1 MEKIIES
8 QIIDIINNKLSPS
21 VLNLINESFM
31 HNVPPG
37 SESHF
42 KLIVVSD
49 VFKDLTNVKRHQLI
63 YRTLNKIMDEIH
75 ALSIYAFDE
84 NEYNPKLLF
93 LICFLTV
100 SFQIS
105 FNLLSIINRPYYL
118 LCQMRFFLLL

>member
-8 QIIDIINNKLSPS
+8 QIIDIINDKLSPS

-49 VFKDLTNVKRHQLI
+49 VFKDLTKVKRHQLI
-63 YRTLNKIMDEIH
+63 YSTLNKIMDEIH

-84 NEYNPKLLF
+84 NEYNANPIVVDSPNCANK
-93 LICFLTV
+93 
-100 SFQIS
+100 
-105 FNLLSIINRPYYL
+105 
-118 LCQMRFFLLL
+118 

>member
-8 QIIDIINNKLSPS
+8 QIIDIINDKLSPS

-49 VFKDLTNVKRHQLI
+49 VFKDLTKVKRHQLI
-63 YRTLNKIMDEIH
+63 YSTLNKIMDEIH

-84 NEYNPKLLF
+84 NEYNVNPIVIDSPNCANK
-93 LICFLTV
+93 
-100 SFQIS
+100 
-105 FNLLSIINRPYYL
+105 
-118 LCQMRFFLLL
+118 

>member
-63 YRTLNKIMDEIH
+63 YSTLNKIMDEIH

-84 NEYNPKLLF
+84 NEYNANPIVIDSPNCANK
-93 LICFLTV
+93 
-100 SFQIS
+100 
-105 FNLLSIINRPYYL
+105 
-118 LCQMRFFLLL
+118 

>member
-31 HNVPPG
+31 HNVPTG

-42 KLIVVSD
+42 KLIVVSE

-63 YRTLNKIMDEIH
+63 YRTLNEIMNEIH
-75 ALSIYAFDE
+75 ALSIHAFDE
-84 NEYNPKLLF
+84 KEYNANPVVIDSPNCANK
-93 LICFLTV
+93 
-100 SFQIS
+100 
-105 FNLLSIINRPYYL
+105 
-118 LCQMRFFLLL
+118 

>member
-8 QIIDIINNKLSPS
+8 QIIDIINDKLSPS

-49 VFKDLTNVKRHQLI
+49 VFKDLTKVKRHQLI
-63 YRTLNKIMDEIH
+63 YSTLNKIMDEIH

-84 NEYNPKLLF
+84 NEYNANPIVIDSPNCANK
-93 LICFLTV
+93 
-100 SFQIS
+100 
-105 FNLLSIINRPYYL
+105 
-118 LCQMRFFLLL
+118 

>member
-49 VFKDLTNVKRHQLI
+49 VFKDLTKVKRHQLI
-63 YRTLNKIMDEIH
+63 YSTLNKIMDEIH

-84 NEYNPKLLF
+84 NEYNANPIVIDSPNCANK
-93 LICFLTV
+93 
-100 SFQIS
+100 
-105 FNLLSIINRPYYL
+105 
-118 LCQMRFFLLL
+118 

>member
-1 MEKIIES
+1 
-8 QIIDIINNKLSPS
+8 
-21 VLNLINESFM
+21 M

-63 YRTLNKIMDEIH
+63 YSTLNKIMDEIH

-84 NEYNPKLLF
+84 NEYNANPIVIDSPNCANK
-93 LICFLTV
+93 
-100 SFQIS
+100 
-105 FNLLSIINRPYYL
+105 
-118 LCQMRFFLLL
+118 

>member
-8 QIIDIINNKLSPS
+8 QIIDVINDKLSPS

-49 VFKDLTNVKRHQLI
+49 VFKDLTKVKRHQLI
-63 YRTLNKIMDEIH
+63 YSTLNKIMDEIH

-84 NEYNPKLLF
+84 NEYNANPIVIDSPNCANK
-93 LICFLTV
+93 
-100 SFQIS
+100 
-105 FNLLSIINRPYYL
+105 
-118 LCQMRFFLLL
+118 

>member
-8 QIIDIINNKLSPS
+8 QIIDIINDKLSPS

-63 YRTLNKIMDEIH
+63 YSTLNKIMDEIH
-75 ALSIYAFDE
+75 ALSIYAFDK
-84 NEYNPKLLF
+84 NEYNANP
-93 LICFLTV
+93 
-100 SFQIS
+100 
-105 FNLLSIINRPYYL
+105 IIIDSPN
-118 LCQMRFFLLL
+118 CANK

>member
-8 QIIDIINNKLSPS
+8 QIIDIINDKLSPS

-63 YRTLNKIMDEIH
+63 YSTLNKIMDEIH

-84 NEYNPKLLF
+84 NEYNANPVVIDSPNCANK
-93 LICFLTV
+93 
-100 SFQIS
+100 
-105 FNLLSIINRPYYL
+105 
-118 LCQMRFFLLL
+118 

>member
-8 QIIDIINNKLSPS
+8 QIIDIINDKLSPS

-63 YRTLNKIMDEIH
+63 YSTLNKIMDEIH

-84 NEYNPKLLF
+84 NEYNANPIVIDSPNCANK
-93 LICFLTV
+93 
-100 SFQIS
+100 
-105 FNLLSIINRPYYL
+105 
-118 LCQMRFFLLL
+118 